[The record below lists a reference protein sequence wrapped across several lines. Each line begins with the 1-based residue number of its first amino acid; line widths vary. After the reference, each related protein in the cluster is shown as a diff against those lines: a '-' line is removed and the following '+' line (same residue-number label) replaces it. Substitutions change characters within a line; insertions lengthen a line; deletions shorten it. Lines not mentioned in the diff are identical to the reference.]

1 MATLKELFTL
11 TNSTYGESNE
21 IALKLLLASI
31 EDLDWSSMDGNFL
44 TPLGAVYETLPASPA
59 LDGYRKLIMKT
70 SDYLRFLQSE
80 AEKVPH
86 LQSEAE
92 KVPHLQTAFER
103 LRQAYQRL
111 QQTYEKIKTE
121 FNSPKNIP
129 VGVNSNGKI
138 VYTPVGCP
146 ISDCPDCRHS
156 STIIS
161 CTNNVVHH

>member
-21 IALKLLLASI
+21 IAMKLLMDAI
-31 EDLDWSSMDGNFL
+31 EKLDWSTMDGNFL
-44 TPLGAVYETLPASPA
+44 TPLGAIYETLPASPG

-70 SDYLRFLQSE
+70 SNYLQFLQSE

-111 QQTYEKIKTE
+111 QQALEKTKAE
-121 FNSPKNIP
+121 LGAAQKNVPVESPVQSSNCLTIQ
-129 VGVNSNGKI
+129 VDRAGNVNLNK
-138 VYTPVGCP
+138 
-146 ISDCPDCRHS
+146 H
-156 STIIS
+156 
-161 CTNNVVHH
+161 